1 MKNYIVG
8 HKNPD
13 TDSVVSAIAYE
24 RLKKT
29 LGGNEEFVASVS
41 GDINK
46 ETELIL
52 KKFDITKPVVLP
64 KEEKNVILV
73 DHNEPSQIS
82 ENVNEGEIKVIID
95 HHKLGGLSTHEP
107 IDVIVRPV
115 GSTSTIIAQEAFQR
129 NLEID
134 KKTASILVCGIL
146 SDTLKLTSP
155 TTTKDDEKNLEK
167 LNKIAQVDVDKIAQ
181 EMFEA
186 KSDISDIT
194 TEELLGKD
202 YKIFDMAGKK
212 VGIGV
217 WETTNPAS
225 ILERKSEIHKAL
237 KNKKEK
243 ENLDH
248 VFFAAIDIVEGAAHF
263 ILDTQPEIALL
274 TEAFEVVAEE
284 GVAYAKN
291 IVSRKKQIA
300 PKIEE
305 VLSK

>member
-1 MKNYIVG
+1 MKTYVIG

-13 TDSVVSAIAYE
+13 TDSVVSAIAYA
-24 RLKKT
+24 RLKKI
-29 LGGNEEFVASVS
+29 LDGNEEFVASVS
-41 GDINK
+41 GEINK
-46 ETELIL
+46 ETKLIL
-52 KKFDITKPVVLP
+52 EKFEITEPAIIP

-73 DHNEPSQIS
+73 DHNELSQIA
-82 ENVNEGEIKVIID
+82 ENVNDDEVKVIVD
-95 HHKLGGLSTHEP
+95 HHKLGGFTTQEP
-107 IDVIVRPV
+107 IDVIIKPV
-115 GSTSTIIAQEAFQR
+115 GSTSTIIAQEAFQKGI
-129 NLEID
+129 EVD

-155 TTTKDDEKNLEK
+155 TTTKDDEKILEK
-167 LNKIAQVDVDKIAQ
+167 LNKVAQLDIDKIAQ

-202 YKIFDMAGKK
+202 YKIFDINGKK

-217 WETTNPAS
+217 WETTNPTS
-225 ILERKSEIHKAL
+225 ILERKSEIHQAL
-237 KNKKEK
+237 KSKKEK

-248 VFFAAIDIVEGAAHF
+248 IFFAAIDIVEGAAHF
-263 ILDTQPEIALL
+263 ILDTQPEIALI

-284 GVAYAKN
+284 GVAYAKS

>member
-13 TDSVVSAIAYE
+13 TDSVVSAIAYA

-29 LGGNEEFVASVS
+29 LNGNEEFVASVS
-41 GDINK
+41 GEINK
-46 ETELIL
+46 ETKLIL
-52 KKFDITKPVVLP
+52 EKFEITEPAIIP
-64 KEEKNVILV
+64 EEEKNVILV
-73 DHNEPSQIS
+73 DHNEPSQIA
-82 ENVNEGEIKVIID
+82 ENVNDGEIRVIVD
-95 HHKLGGLSTHEP
+95 HHKLGGLTTQEP
-107 IDVIVRPV
+107 IDVIIRPV

-129 NLEID
+129 DVEVD
-134 KKTASILVCGIL
+134 KKTASVLVCGIL

-155 TTTKDDEKNLEK
+155 TTTKDDEKILEK
-167 LNKIAQVDVDKIAQ
+167 LNKIAQLDIDKIAQ

-225 ILERKSEIHKAL
+225 ILERKSEIHQAL
-237 KNKKEK
+237 KSKKEK

-248 VFFAAIDIVEGAAHF
+248 IFFAAIDIVEGAAHF
-263 ILDTQPEIALL
+263 ILDTQPEIALI

-284 GVAYAKN
+284 GVAYAKS

-305 VLSK
+305 ILSK